1 MSKRTGLIVD
11 AITGESIIS
20 ELDKEELAFI
30 EKIKNEA
37 KEINNFVLAQQEA
50 RISALAKLA
59 ALGLTEE
66 EISAL

>member
-1 MSKRTGLIVD
+1 MSGLKGFTVD
-11 AITGESIIS
+11 AVTGESIIA

-50 RISALAKLA
+50 RISAIAKIA
-59 ALGLTEE
+59 ALGLTE
-66 EISAL
+66 